1 MGCDAVI
8 DAEALASIKKVLESN
23 VGQKVRLKANRG
35 RKKSYIKEGVIR
47 DTYLNLF
54 TVQVDIDTKSVQTVA
69 YTYSDILTSNVELV
83 KCSNNQRISTG

>member
-8 DAEALASIKKVLESN
+8 DAEALASVKRVLESN

-35 RKKSYIKEGVIR
+35 RKRSYIKEGVIC

-69 YTYSDILTSNVELV
+69 YTYCDILTSNVELV
-83 KCSNNQRISTG
+83 KCSNNQKISTG

>member
-1 MGCDAVI
+1 MI
-8 DAEALASIKKVLESN
+8 DAEALARIRKAVESN

-35 RKKSYIKEGVIR
+35 RRKTYIKEGVIS

-54 TVQVDIDTKSVQTVA
+54 TVRVDIDTRCVQTLS

-83 KCSNNQRISTG
+83 KCSDNEKICTV

>member
-1 MGCDAVI
+1 MI